1 MENSKISIPF
11 PHSNANVY
19 MCMFHILYTWK
30 FMPTMHSPLRP
41 LSPPHLFNS
50 LNPKSTKLKPTF
62 FSFLLQIMSQQQPQR
77 PSEPIKYGDVFKVSG
92 ELASEPVAPQ
102 DAAILQ
108 AAEAVA
114 LGNTP
119 MGAAAALVQSAAD
132 LNEQRG
138 VVGHGDMTAV
148 VRDRGVTISEAE
160 VGGYR
165 MVTESIGGQVI
176 ILALCFISIR

>member
-1 MENSKISIPF
+1 
-11 PHSNANVY
+11 
-19 MCMFHILYTWK
+19 
-30 FMPTMHSPLRP
+30 
-41 LSPPHLFNS
+41 
-50 LNPKSTKLKPTF
+50 
-62 FSFLLQIMSQQQPQR
+62 MSQQQSQR

-108 AAEAVA
+108 AAEAAVV
-114 LGNTP
+114 GNTP
-119 MGAAAALVQSAAD
+119 MGAPAALVQSAAD

-138 VVGHGDMTAV
+138 FVGHGDMTAV
-148 VRDRGVTISEAE
+148 VRDRGVTVAEAE

-176 ILALCFISIR
+176 V